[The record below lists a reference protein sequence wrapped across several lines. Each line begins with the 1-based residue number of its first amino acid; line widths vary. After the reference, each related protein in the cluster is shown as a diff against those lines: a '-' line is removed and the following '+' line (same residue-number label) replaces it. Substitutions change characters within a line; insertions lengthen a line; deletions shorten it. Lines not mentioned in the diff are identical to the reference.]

1 MGNSPVLGAIYNP
14 ATVNTRPQVRSGR
27 RRIVIDASGRG
38 LYIGRPEWRDPHC
51 SLPRVVCVRRAAA
64 RPTAHRPRPA
74 SRWCAS
80 SLRTSR
86 RLPART
92 GLARP
97 PCTRGLG
104 LDGRGRQILCILA
117 LVTVYNPATPRRA
130 PAALPQTVRNPITLG
145 TAAAYTPD
153 VVICLLGTSGDRPG
167 SYRVQPTTVRKT
179 IRCVPLHRM
188 RRERRRSAA
197 GYLQVRPPHDP
208 PMRDAEVGRDLPQT
222 LVVAKAWDDTVRDH
236 KTLTKDDGNS

>member
-97 PCTRGLG
+97 PCTRSLG
-104 LDGRGRQILCILA
+104 LDGRGRQILCVLA

-130 PAALPQTVRNPITLG
+130 PAAFPQTVRNPITLG

-153 VVICLLGTSGDRPG
+153 VVICLLGTSGHRPG

-208 PMRDAEVGRDLPQT
+208 PVRDAGIDAELTQT
-222 LVVAKAWDDTVRDH
+222 IVVAKAWDDAVRDH
-236 KTLTKDDGNS
+236 KTLTKDDGNF